1 MANYQ
6 QHLTQWKHNRSL
18 LGSISTTYPDWIV
31 TVAFYVALHATDS
44 LLAHDGISRVH
55 SHDTRNNVL
64 MQTRR
69 YEHIWRHYRP
79 LHDLS
84 RRIRYLAEPGIWVPA
99 DRIPHDILE
108 RYLYPLELSVQRL
121 LNVSLS
127 LPAIALGA
135 G

>member
-6 QHLTQWKHNRSL
+6 QHLTQWKHNRSF

-79 LHDLS
+79 PCMTSHEESDTWRS
-84 RRIRYLAEPGIWVPA
+84 RVFGCPRIAFPTIFSSVIYTRWN
-99 DRIPHDILE
+99 
-108 RYLYPLELSVQRL
+108 YPCS
-121 LNVSLS
+121 
-127 LPAIALGA
+127 GC
-135 G
+135 